1 MSLYELNIEYLYKE
15 VILKKGNRICNID
28 IKNPITKIYTNSDQ
42 LFILYFRFGSQSFI
56 KELNIENHNFNLI
69 VEPINL
75 REIRS
80 ADGSVTDLIKKKK
93 HSVKKEK
100 KLILMQLESK
110 LKTGRLIEVIAHEMV
125 HVKQTVRGQLASRGV
140 SLFWRGKKVLCSKI
154 NYYDRPWEI
163 EAWSKQTLLSNKI
176 FRLLDKQYEKH
187 VLKNTKGKKK

>member
-1 MSLYELNIEYLYKE
+1 MMDFQVLMRSSDRRLLIES
-15 VILKKGNRICNID
+15 C
-28 IKNPITKIYTNSDQ
+28 IKFYA
-42 LFILYFRFGSQSFI
+42 

-69 VEPINL
+69 IEPINL

-80 ADGSVTDLIKKKK
+80 ADGSVTELIKKKK

-110 LKTGRLIEVIAHEMV
+110 LKIGRLIEVIAHEMV

>member
-1 MSLYELNIEYLYKE
+1 MDFQVLMRSSDRRLLIES
-15 VILKKGNRICNID
+15 C
-28 IKNPITKIYTNSDQ
+28 IKFYA
-42 LFILYFRFGSQSFI
+42 

-80 ADGSVTDLIKKKK
+80 ADGSVTELIKKKK
-93 HSVKKEK
+93 YSVKKEK

-110 LKTGRLIEVIAHEMV
+110 LKIGRLIEVIAHEMV

>member
-1 MSLYELNIEYLYKE
+1 MMDFQVLMRSSDRRLLIES
-15 VILKKGNRICNID
+15 C
-28 IKNPITKIYTNSDQ
+28 IKFYA
-42 LFILYFRFGSQSFI
+42 

-80 ADGSVTDLIKKKK
+80 ADGSVTELIKKKK
-93 HSVKKEK
+93 NSVRKEK

-110 LKTGRLIEVIAHEMV
+110 LKIGRLIEVIAHEMV

>member
-1 MSLYELNIEYLYKE
+1 MDFQVLMRSSDRRLLIES
-15 VILKKGNRICNID
+15 C
-28 IKNPITKIYTNSDQ
+28 IKFYA
-42 LFILYFRFGSQSFI
+42 

-80 ADGSVTDLIKKKK
+80 ADGAVTELIKKKK
-93 HSVKKEK
+93 NSVRKEK

-110 LKTGRLIEVIAHEMV
+110 LKIGRLIEVIAHEMV

>member
-1 MSLYELNIEYLYKE
+1 MMDFQVLMRSSDRRLLIES
-15 VILKKGNRICNID
+15 C
-28 IKNPITKIYTNSDQ
+28 IKFYA
-42 LFILYFRFGSQSFI
+42 

-80 ADGSVTDLIKKKK
+80 ADGSVTELIKKKK

-110 LKTGRLIEVIAHEMV
+110 LKIGRLIEVIAHEMV

>member
-1 MSLYELNIEYLYKE
+1 MMDFQVLMRSSDRRLLIES
-15 VILKKGNRICNID
+15 C
-28 IKNPITKIYTNSDQ
+28 IKFYA
-42 LFILYFRFGSQSFI
+42 

-80 ADGSVTDLIKKKK
+80 ADGSVTELIKKKK
-93 HSVKKEK
+93 YSVKKEK

-110 LKTGRLIEVIAHEMV
+110 LKIGRLIEVIAHEMV

>member
-1 MSLYELNIEYLYKE
+1 MMDFQVLLRSSDRRLLIES
-15 VILKKGNRICNID
+15 C
-28 IKNPITKIYTNSDQ
+28 IKFYA
-42 LFILYFRFGSQSFI
+42 

-80 ADGSVTDLIKKKK
+80 ADGAVSELIKKKK
-93 HSVKKEK
+93 KYSARKEK

-110 LKTGRLIEVIAHEMV
+110 LKIEQLIEVIAHEMV

-140 SLFWRGKKVLCSKI
+140 SLFWKGKKVLCSKI

-163 EAWSKQTLLSNKI
+163 EAWSKQKLLSNKI

-187 VLKNTKGKKK
+187 VMKNTKGKKK

>member
-1 MSLYELNIEYLYKE
+1 MMDFQVLMRSSDRRLLIES
-15 VILKKGNRICNID
+15 C
-28 IKNPITKIYTNSDQ
+28 IKFYA
-42 LFILYFRFGSQSFI
+42 

-75 REIRS
+75 REIRR
-80 ADGSVTDLIKKKK
+80 ADGSVTELIKKKK

>member
-1 MSLYELNIEYLYKE
+1 M
-15 VILKKGNRICNID
+15 
-28 IKNPITKIYTNSDQ
+28 
-42 LFILYFRFGSQSFI
+42 
-56 KELNIENHNFNLI
+56 I

-80 ADGSVTDLIKKKK
+80 ADGSVTELIKKKK

-125 HVKQTVRGQLASRGV
+125 HVKQTVRGQLASKGV

-176 FRLLDKQYEKH
+176 FRLLDKQYEYILLNYIPLILNRNFLKCLMLAIKQGLASTAVICKH
-187 VLKNTKGKKK
+187 QSPCN